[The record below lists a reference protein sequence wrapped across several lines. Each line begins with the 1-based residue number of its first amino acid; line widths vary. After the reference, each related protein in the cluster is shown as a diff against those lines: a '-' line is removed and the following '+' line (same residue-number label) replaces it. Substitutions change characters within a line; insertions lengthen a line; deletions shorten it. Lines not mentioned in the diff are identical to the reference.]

1 LLTYFIPS
9 KIRKYMKNI
18 TLLLLLFAASI
29 SFAQT
34 IPEEVTSVKLNAT
47 REITVVLPP
56 FYKQNK
62 DKKYPLLLVMDG
74 EYLIDAFKGTLNYA
88 AYWDELPETIIVG
101 INQNYG
107 NQREEDCAINEET
120 GLPIETG
127 DKFFEFVND
136 ELMPYLTKKYRI
148 SPFRI
153 IAGHD
158 TTARIAN
165 FFMYKATS
173 PFTGYILF
181 NPELAAEMETR
192 IPQMAKAV
200 KKPVTYYVAGAGA
213 DVERIKK
220 KIKTLDENLKAVKN
234 ANFKYMY
241 EEFPAASH
249 FSVIP
254 YSVPG
259 ALYTMF
265 ASYKPITATEYQ
277 EKIVTLPSGYVKY
290 LKDKYTVI
298 EKDLGVKMTIR
309 LNDFKAIEAA
319 IIKNG
324 VYNELRE
331 LAELARKNYPKKI
344 IGEYY
349 EGMYYEKTGNAKKA
363 KKTYTSSFA
372 MDNIGVYT
380 KDMMMEKA
388 ANISE

>member
-1 LLTYFIPS
+1 
-9 KIRKYMKNI
+9 MKHI
-18 TLLLLLFAASI
+18 TLLLLLFAAS
-29 SFAQT
+29 STFAQT
-34 IPEEVTSVKLNAT
+34 IPEEVTSAKLNTT

-56 FYKQNK
+56 YYKQNK

-74 EYLIDAFKGTLNYA
+74 EYLVDAFKGTIDYTT
-88 AYWDELPETIIVG
+88 YWDELPETIIVG
-101 INQNYG
+101 INQNYS
-107 NQREEDCAINEET
+107 NQREQDCKINEET
-120 GLPIETG
+120 GLPDETG
-127 DKFFEFVND
+127 DKFYEFIND

-173 PFTGYILF
+173 PFNGYILF
-181 NPELAAEMETR
+181 NPELATDMETR
-192 IPQMAKAV
+192 IPQMATAT
-200 KKPVTYYVAGAGA
+200 KKPITYYVASAGA

-220 KIKTLDENLKAVKN
+220 NIKALDENLKAVKN
-234 ANFKYMY
+234 TNFKYVY
-241 EEFPAASH
+241 EDFPSASH

-277 EKIVTLPSGYVKY
+277 EKIVILPSGYVKY

-319 IIKNG
+319 ILKNG
-324 VYNELRE
+324 VYDEFKD
-331 LAELARKNYPKKI
+331 LADLARKNYPKKI

-349 EGMYYEKTGNAKKA
+349 EGMYYEKTGNIKKA
-363 KKTYTSSFA
+363 KKTYTNSFA

-380 KDMMMEKA
+380 KDMMIEKA